1 MIVYLK
7 RPQRA
12 GGQWLL
18 YTPDWRV
25 VDFIEPTPELTQMM
39 VGREAL
45 FEAEQLDNGWII
57 KRRIDIH

>member
-12 GGQWLL
+12 GGPWLL

-25 VDFIEPTPELTQMM
+25 VDFIEPTPDLAVMM
-39 VGREAL
+39 DGPAGT
-45 FEAEQLDNGWII
+45 FEAEPLDDGWDI
-57 KRRIDIH
+57 KRPVVVN